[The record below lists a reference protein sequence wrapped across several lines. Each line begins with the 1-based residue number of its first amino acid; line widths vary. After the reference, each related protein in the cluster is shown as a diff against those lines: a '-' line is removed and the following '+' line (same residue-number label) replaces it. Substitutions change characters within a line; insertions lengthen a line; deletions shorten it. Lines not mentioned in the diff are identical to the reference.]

1 VAKIPTEML
10 FDFKTIYKMYPRK
23 EGKTKGFEIL
33 ARSVTTNDEFELL
46 RLATRRYS
54 EKCLRE
60 NTEPKYILLFST
72 FAGRW
77 KDYLPLEESRK
88 SAPQESRGLLI

>member
-1 VAKIPTEML
+1 MPTEML
-10 FDFKTIYKMYPRK
+10 FDFKSIYKVYPRK

-33 ARSVTTNDEFELL
+33 SRSIMTKEEFDLL
-46 RLATRRYS
+46 RLATRRYAD
-54 EKCLRE
+54 KCLRE

-77 KDYLPLEESRK
+77 KDYLPIEESRK
-88 SAPQESRGLLI
+88 PKEVGEMGFLL